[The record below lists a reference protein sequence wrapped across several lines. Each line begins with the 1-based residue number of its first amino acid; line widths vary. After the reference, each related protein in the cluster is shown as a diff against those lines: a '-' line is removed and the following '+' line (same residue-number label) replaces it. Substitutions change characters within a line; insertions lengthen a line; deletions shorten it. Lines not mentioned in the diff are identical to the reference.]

1 MISESTLLVRPE
13 HLNHH
18 GFLFGGRL
26 LEWLDEQAY
35 IAAISHLKP
44 EANLVTVAI
53 DRVEFKFSVVQGSL
67 LRFRSL
73 PVHVGKTSLTVF
85 TQVFRRRTDADADE
99 AWGGEIFR
107 AYVSFVCLDKNA
119 RPRRVPSLLL
129 QPLSRE
135 RLKTVEER
143 QHWDDV
149 ERARAQRSL
158 TRSLTRTRTRTRT
171 RQRDR

>member
-35 IAAISHLKP
+35 ISAISHLKP

-53 DRVEFKFSVVQGSL
+53 DRVEFRFSVVQGSL

-85 TQVFRRRTDADADE
+85 TQVFRLRTSTAGQASSGTKE
-99 AWGGEIFR
+99 AWGDEIFR

-119 RPRRVPSLLL
+119 QPRKVAPLLL

-135 RLKTVEER
+135 RLVKEER
-143 QHWDDV
+143 HHWDEV

-158 TRSLTRTRTRTRT
+158 TRKK
-171 RQRDR
+171 

>member
-53 DRVEFKFSVVQGSL
+53 DRVEFRFSVVQGSL

-73 PVHVGKTSLTVF
+73 PVHVGRTSLTVF
-85 TQVFRRRTDADADE
+85 TQVFRRISAGE
-99 AWGGEIFR
+99 GQPWGEEIFR
-107 AYVSFVCLDKNA
+107 AYVSFVCLDEKA
-119 RPRRVPSLLL
+119 RPRPLGDLLL
-129 QPLSRE
+129 HPLSRE
-135 RLKTVEER
+135 TLKTAEDR
-143 QHWDDV
+143 AHWDDV

-158 TRSLTRTRTRTRT
+158 VKPTSRKSKSR
-171 RQRDR
+171 

>member
-35 IAAISHLKP
+35 IAAMMRLKP

-53 DRVEFKFSVVQGSL
+53 DRVEFRFSVKQGSL
-67 LRFRSL
+67 LRFRSML
-73 PVHVGKTSLTVF
+73 VHHGRTSLTVF
-85 TQVFRRRTDADADE
+85 TQVYKHSGHEDE
-99 AWGGEIFR
+99 EIFR
-107 AYVSFVCLDKNA
+107 AYVSFVCLDKKA
-119 RPRRVPSLLL
+119 RPRAVAPLLVK
-129 QPLSRE
+129 PFGKDMLSSQE
-135 RLKTVEER
+135 AKF
-143 QHWDDV
+143 HWAEV

-158 TRSLTRTRTRTRT
+158 VKD
-171 RQRDR
+171 QKPK